1 MQSSSIEFV
10 DNTSSLHSFV
20 VLNKIVELIVA
31 DIKSI
36 PEYNKLQRSL
46 DLVLRICLLIE
57 NLVFENRI
65 KTESQPRDFKRDLAV
80 KVFESLGWKSPEHM
94 DFLTQSIQFLWSS
107 DRIQKVKLSR
117 RIWASFKSLF
127 QKKVLN

>member
-1 MQSSSIEFV
+1 MKSSTIEFV

-20 VLNKIVELIVA
+20 VLNKIVEIIVA
-31 DIKSI
+31 DVRSI

-57 NLVFENRI
+57 NLVFENSV
-65 KTESQPRDFKRDLAV
+65 KNSNKEFKRDLAI
-80 KVFESLGWKSPEHM
+80 KVFTALGWASPEHI

-107 DRIQKVKLSR
+107 DRIKKVKLTKR
-117 RIWASFKSLF
+117 VWAVFKKLF
-127 QKKVLN
+127 QKNVL